1 MTGKSTDM
9 LLDPSEIEAINLFCN
24 ARVRELVFGEH
35 ASVFTGTT
43 GFDFSGIRDFEPGD
57 TQVKV
62 DWAHST
68 TTLFNPLQVRENI
81 EERSIDIVIAAD
93 VSCSTRCGA
102 ATEWIGKGIARAIAT
117 IGLSASIFQDTVGL
131 VLFGGREL
139 VVEPPR
145 GGRNHVERIV
155 DLYQTASAEPGLRGE
170 QRLAETLAGE
180 LRRTSLVIV
189 ASDFLFPDV
198 FPTLKEIADLKQP
211 HDVFLVMADS
221 AFAFDLPA
229 ISAGWIGCMDSER
242 GARID
247 LSASQVKALPGLIR
261 KHQDAVAEYA
271 ERMDLEV
278 LRVLPGAEPFQSAIV
293 DFFLERRLRRR

>member
-1 MTGKSTDM
+1 MTKGSADL
-9 LLDPSEIEAINLFCN
+9 LLDPTEVEAINLFCN
-24 ARVRELVFGEH
+24 ARVRALVFGEH

-57 TQVKV
+57 TQIKV

-68 TTLFNPLQVRENI
+68 TTLFNPLQVRECI
-81 EERSIDIVIAAD
+81 EERSIDIWIAAD
-93 VSCSTRCGA
+93 VSCSTRCGVSGVL
-102 ATEWIGKGIARAIAT
+102 IGKAIARTIAT

-131 VLFGGREL
+131 VLLGGK
-139 VVEPPR
+139 VHVIEPPR
-145 GGRNHVERIV
+145 GGRSHVERMV
-155 DLYQTASAEPGLRGE
+155 DLYQTTPAAPSLPGKE
-170 QRLAETLAGE
+170 RLTDTLAGE

-198 FPTLKEIADLKQP
+198 FTTLKELADLKPP

-221 AFAFDLPA
+221 AFAFELPE
-229 ISAGWIGCMDSER
+229 ISAGWIGCVDSET
-242 GARID
+242 GAHID
-247 LSASQVKALPGLIR
+247 LSASQVRGLPGLIR
-261 KHQDAVAEYA
+261 NHQDAVAGYA

-278 LRVLPGAEPFQSAIV
+278 LRVLPGAEQFQSAII

>member
-57 TQVKV
+57 TQIKV

-155 DLYQTASAEPGLRGE
+155 DLYQTASAEPGLRRE

-229 ISAGWIGCMDSER
+229 ISAGWIGCMDSES

>member
-1 MTGKSTDM
+1 MTRGNAAPS
-9 LLDPSEIEAINLFCN
+9 LDPSEVEAINLFCN
-24 ARVRELVFGEH
+24 ARVRELIFGEH
-35 ASVFTGTT
+35 ASVFTGTR
-43 GFDFSGIRDFEPGD
+43 GFNFSGIRDFEPGD
-57 TQVKV
+57 PQIKV

-68 TTLFNPLQVRENI
+68 TTLFNPLQVRECI

-102 ATEWIGKGIARAIAT
+102 FSALIGQGIARTIAT

-131 VLFGGREL
+131 VLFGGKEPFI
-139 VVEPPR
+139 EPPR
-145 GGRNHVERIV
+145 GGRNHVERML
-155 DLYQTASAEPGLRGE
+155 DLYQTAPAVSVLPGKE
-170 QRLAETLAGE
+170 RLAETIAGE

-198 FPTLKEIADLKQP
+198 ISTLKELADLKQP

-221 AFAFDLPA
+221 AFAFELPA
-229 ISAGWIGCMDSER
+229 IAAGWIGCVDSET
-242 GARID
+242 GARVD
-247 LSASQVKALPGLIR
+247 LSRSQIRGLPDLIR
-261 KHQDAVAEYA
+261 NHQDAVADYA

-278 LRVLPGAEPFQSAIV
+278 LRVLPDAEQFQSAIV